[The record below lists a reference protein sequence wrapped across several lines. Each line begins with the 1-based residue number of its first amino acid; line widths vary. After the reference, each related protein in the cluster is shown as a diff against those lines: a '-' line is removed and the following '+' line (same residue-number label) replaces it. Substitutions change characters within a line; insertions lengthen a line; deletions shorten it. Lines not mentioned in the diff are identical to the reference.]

1 MALTPPLIYA
11 DLAAAR
17 ASGGFPF
24 AGVNFDRLAWAIAYA
39 VASWFPAGG
48 VVLNG
53 ISVGTAGAG
62 VINTAASKLILAPA
76 PPLVIGGLVSA
87 GMLGPLSVSLG
98 TVVALGF
105 SKSVTTAGQYA
116 GGVVGVGIGAD
127 VSKAV
132 SANGPALIQL
142 LLPYMAAMLGPGPA
156 SAQMATG
163 LGTGIAAQALT
174 ITGTG
179 NVLGSPSIA
188 PASGTSTSVVV

>member
-1 MALTPPLIYA
+1 MALPPSLIYA

-39 VASWFPAGG
+39 LSSWFPAGG
-48 VVLNG
+48 VVMNG

-62 VINTAASKLILAPA
+62 FINTAASRLVLVPS
-76 PPLVIGGLVSA
+76 PPLVIAGLASA
-87 GMLGPLSVSLG
+87 GMVGPLSISLG
-98 TVVALGF
+98 TVVALGVA
-105 SKSVTTAGQYA
+105 KTVTAVGQYA
-116 GGVVGVGIGAD
+116 GGVVGVGFGAD

-132 SANGPALIQL
+132 SANGPTLISL
-142 LLPYMAAMLGPGPA
+142 LLTHMTAMLGPGPA

-179 NVLGSPSIA
+179 NVFGSSSIV